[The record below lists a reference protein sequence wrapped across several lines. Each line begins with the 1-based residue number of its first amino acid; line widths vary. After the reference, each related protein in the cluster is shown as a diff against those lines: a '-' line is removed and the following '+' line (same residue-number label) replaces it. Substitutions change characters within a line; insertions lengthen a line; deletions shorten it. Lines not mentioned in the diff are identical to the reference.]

1 MPEGL
6 IEDCEFF
13 DDLQDGEL
21 AETDTSLMNNVMQ
34 NYDAVLQG
42 GIQKMP
48 STTSDKDNQQFSENL
63 QTQRLSAKDQIREEL
78 GDDLYSQVYDL
89 IIKYRSQ
96 SNFDNESEDLE
107 E

>member
-48 STTSDKDNQQFSENL
+48 STTSDKDNQ
-63 QTQRLSAKDQIREEL
+63 
-78 GDDLYSQVYDL
+78 
-89 IIKYRSQ
+89 
-96 SNFDNESEDLE
+96 
-107 E
+107 